1 MLQDIRYAVRIL
13 SKAPA
18 FTIIAIVTLALGIG
32 ANTALFSVVDGVLLN
47 PLPYTQPDRIVAV
60 YTHTRTFNHSSIS
73 YPNFLDWVRENRSF
87 SGLAAFREDDMNI
100 TGVGEPERLRTE
112 MISAN
117 FFAVLGVK
125 PVVGRTFFA
134 KEDQIGAAPV
144 VLLSEGLWKR
154 KFGGSADAV
163 GKSVSLNGTSYTI
176 VG

>member
-1 MLQDIRYAVRIL
+1 MLHDIRYAVRIL
-13 SKAPA
+13 SKAPG

-134 KEDQIGAAPV
+134 KEDQIGATPV
-144 VLLSEGLWKR
+144 VLLS
-154 KFGGSADAV
+154 
-163 GKSVSLNGTSYTI
+163 
-176 VG
+176 